1 MYIITNQGIYL
12 NLFYNLMNY
21 WSLVSGPDC
30 FSQSCSLKEIGLDR
44 KNKVNFFKVFLII
57 LFQSVSFFMQFLACN
72 GYFGLF
78 TKIKKPSRTGFSVHS
93 FCMIF
98 PEKCSFLTTLSI
110 DKVSMSYL
118 FSFSRYQGKCV
129 IEFLFGQL
137 LTS

>member
-1 MYIITNQGIYL
+1 MYISTNQGIYL

-21 WSLVSGPDC
+21 WSLVSGPDF

-57 LFQSVSFFMQFLACN
+57 LFQNVSFFTQFLARN

-78 TKIKKPSRTGFSVHS
+78 TKIKKPSQTGFSVHS

-98 PEKCSFLTTLSI
+98 PEKCSILTTVSI

-129 IEFLFGQL
+129 IKFLFRQL